1 MFLRRMRT
9 CYNTDT
15 SLIQDWHKA
24 VKGRYAM
31 DVLVRGKN
39 VEITDALKDYVTK
52 KMAKMAKLV
61 NHHAVTAHVVLSVE
75 KGRQIVEVTV
85 PLEGYLLRA
94 EEDNADMYA
103 SIDLVVDKLD
113 RQYRKYKT
121 RERKKL
127 VHETNVH
134 KSTEPTEL
142 PNVVRRKTFPVKPMT
157 LDEALMQ
164 MDLLG
169 HDFFAFTNAETDS
182 INVLYRRH
190 DGDYGLLEPL

>member
-1 MFLRRMRT
+1 MSR
-9 CYNTDT
+9 
-15 SLIQDWHKA
+15 
-24 VKGRYAM
+24 KGAFAM
-31 DVLVRGKN
+31 DVIVRGKN

-52 KMAKMAKLV
+52 KMNKMSKLV
-61 NHHAVTAHVVLSVE
+61 NHYTAVTAHVVLSVE
-75 KGRQIVEVTV
+75 KDRHIVEVTI

-94 EEDNADMYA
+94 EQSHSDMYA

-121 RERKKL
+121 RERKKV
-127 VHETNVH
+127 VHEGSIMH
-134 KSTEPTEL
+134 KSAESSELL

-157 LDEALMQ
+157 LDEALLQ

-182 INVLYRRH
+182 INVLYRRY
-190 DGDYGLLEPL
+190 DGDYGLLEPI

>member
-1 MFLRRMRT
+1 
-9 CYNTDT
+9 
-15 SLIQDWHKA
+15 
-24 VKGRYAM
+24 M
-31 DVLVRGKN
+31 DVIVRGKN

-52 KMAKMAKLV
+52 KMNKMAKFID
-61 NHHAVTAHVVLSVE
+61 HQDVTAHVVLSVE
-75 KGRQIVEVTV
+75 KGRKIVEVTI
-85 PLEGYLLRA
+85 PLEGFLLRA
-94 EEDNADMYA
+94 EESNSDMYA
-103 SIDLVVDKLD
+103 SIDLVVDKLE

-121 RERKKL
+121 RERRKL
-127 VHETNVH
+127 IQEANLQ
-134 KSTEPTEL
+134 KASEPLDL

-157 LDEALMQ
+157 LDEALLQ